1 MRPKASPPA
10 ARCGT
15 GRWRGE
21 AGREPRELPSSP
33 RTRGGGFTLEVQ
45 HLGKGLSWGSEVK
58 AFTRSVVVGGH
69 EVAESA
75 ARERRK
81 VGLAGHE
88 AAHSPDCILDAAF
101 LPRRIRIAKE
111 GVDRQAAQREVA
123 GGLGTV
129 VEGDGL
135 AERLR

>member
-1 MRPKASPPA
+1 MSEATSGAAFPA
-10 ARCGT
+10 YRFAH
-15 GRWRGE
+15 
-21 AGREPRELPSSP
+21 AGYKLSSSP

-123 GGLGTV
+123 GELGTV